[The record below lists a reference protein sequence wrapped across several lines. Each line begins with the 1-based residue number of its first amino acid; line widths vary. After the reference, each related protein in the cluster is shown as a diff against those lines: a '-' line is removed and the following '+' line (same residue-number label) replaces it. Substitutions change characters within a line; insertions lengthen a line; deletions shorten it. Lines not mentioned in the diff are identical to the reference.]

1 LALAI
6 PSPKK
11 TSSFITSHPIFL
23 VVLGVTDFVIL

>member
-11 TSSFITSHPIFL
+11 TSSFIISHRIFL
-23 VVLGVTDFVIL
+23 AVLGVIDFVIL